1 MKIYNFFCQLKFLR
15 QIDFFYRQVEQVNSS
30 SAVKPTQ
37 PSSVKPSSVIDH
49 PLPSSK
55 IQGVTDQN
63 VVKSDGDVNSS
74 LFVNGDN
81 NNGLNHDDNGVVI
94 KDEVN
99 EDDGII
105 PDENPNA
112 EQQQS
117 EEQVLEQNSDSTVV
131 PQNQQNKA
139 TFEGATIIEPTT
151 S

>member
-1 MKIYNFFCQLKFLR
+1 MIFFCQLKFLR
-15 QIDFFYRQVEQVNSS
+15 QIDFFFFFCRQVEQVNSS

-37 PSSVKPSSVIDH
+37 PSSVKPSIDH

-99 EDDGII
+99 EDDDNI
-105 PDENPNA
+105 PDDNPNA
-112 EQQQS
+112 EQQKN
-117 EEQVLEQNSDSTVV
+117 EEQNSDSTVV

>member
-1 MKIYNFFCQLKFLR
+1 MK
-15 QIDFFYRQVEQVNSS
+15 
-30 SAVKPTQ
+30 P
-37 PSSVKPSSVIDH
+37 PSVIDHH

-55 IQGVTDQN
+55 IQGVSDQI
-63 VVKSDGDVNSS
+63 VVKSDGDVNST
-74 LFVNGDN
+74 FVNGDN

-105 PDENPNA
+105 PDDNPNA
-112 EQQQS
+112 EQQKN
-117 EEQVLEQNSDSTVV
+117 EETVLDQNSDSTVV